1 MFRERKVACPLLLK
15 LWSSYLGFVDFS
27 TRLLQEM
34 RTHNTEAIVLG
45 TAQDGGIPQLGCNC
59 AHCQAAWADASNRR
73 LVTSLGIVDHE
84 AKAFWLVDASPDILE
99 QIHLLT
105 SNYPTY
111 RLAGVLLTHAH
122 IGHYLGLAFL
132 GREAWNRQ
140 DLPVLCTQGMGDF
153 LQANQ
158 PWKQLVDLSNIALSI
173 IEPGQPIHL
182 GSTITVTPVLVTHRD
197 ELSDTVA
204 FSIAGPTKT
213 VMYCPDI
220 DRWEGQILEAVE
232 EANVALLDGTFYSA
246 NELPSRD
253 VSEIPHP
260 CISDSIQTFDG
271 FETAIHFIHLN
282 HSNRLL
288 SDDGLVNELEALG
301 YGLGKRG
308 DRWPL

>member
-1 MFRERKVACPLLLK
+1 
-15 LWSSYLGFVDFS
+15 
-27 TRLLQEM
+27 M

-59 AHCQAAWADASNRR
+59 AHCQAAWADTSNRR
-73 LVTSLGIVDHE
+73 LVASLGIVDHE

-140 DLPVLCTQGMGDF
+140 GLPVLCTQPMGDF
-153 LQANQ
+153 LQASQ
-158 PWKQLVDLSNIALSI
+158 PWKQLIDLRNIALSI

-182 GSTITVTPVLVTHRD
+182 GSAITVTPVLVTHRD

-213 VMYCPDI
+213 LLYCPDI
-220 DRWEGQILEAVE
+220 DRWEGQILATIE
-232 EANVALLDGTFYSA
+232 EADVALLDGTFYSA

-260 CISDSIQTFDG
+260 CISDSIKTLEG

-288 SDDGLVNELEALG
+288 SDDGLVTELEALG